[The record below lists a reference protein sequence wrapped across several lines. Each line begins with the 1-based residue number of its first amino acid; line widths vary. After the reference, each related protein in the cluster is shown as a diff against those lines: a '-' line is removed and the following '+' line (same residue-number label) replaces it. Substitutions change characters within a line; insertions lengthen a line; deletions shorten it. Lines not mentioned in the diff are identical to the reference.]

1 MADTIPLTPELQQL
15 VEQGLA
21 SGNYGSRDELLLE
34 AVRLLARRDQQREE
48 LRRQIQIGCDQLD
61 RGEYTEYDEEGLRE
75 QFEQLKA
82 RVRQRIER
90 HGTRS

>member
-1 MADTIPLTPELQQL
+1 MADTIAISPELQQL

-48 LRRQIQIGCDQLD
+48 LRRQIQLGRDQLD
-61 RGEYTEYDEEGLRE
+61 RGEYTEYDDDSLRE
-75 QFEQLKA
+75 RFEQLKERA
-82 RVRQRIER
+82 QRRIEGNSAR
-90 HGTRS
+90 Q